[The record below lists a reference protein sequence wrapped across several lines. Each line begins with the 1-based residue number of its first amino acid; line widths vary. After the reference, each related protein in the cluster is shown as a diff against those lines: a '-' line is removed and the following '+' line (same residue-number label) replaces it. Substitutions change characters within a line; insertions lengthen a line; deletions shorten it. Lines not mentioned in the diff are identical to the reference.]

1 MYYARYWRGM
11 SGIEELGS
19 SEEIEGRQE
28 VVVTIGPGR
37 QEFTVTLA
45 NALTRR
51 RRPGRIHCH
60 TGITAIVTVIIAG

>member
-1 MYYARYWRGM
+1 M

-51 RRPGRIHCH
+51 RRPGRIH